1 MKLLYFFSE
10 ASKKIDNTVFHFFSE
25 GETIKKLESL
35 NKSKKILFHK
45 LVNKENL
52 EELYSK
58 STIQIVPQK
67 ENTSKGSLPS
77 KIPNLLAS
85 GCKVFVITDANSEI
99 EKLFINNKLSLVV
112 TNWNNDFLVEKLVFL
127 INKQIDKQHQQ
138 TIAKKL
144 FTMDEMILKI
154 LR

>member
-1 MKLLYFFSE
+1 M
-10 ASKKIDNTVFHFFSE
+10 
-25 GETIKKLESL
+25 
-35 NKSKKILFHK
+35 
-45 LVNKENL
+45 

-85 GCKVFVITDANSEI
+85 GCKIFVITDTNSEI
-99 EKLFINNKLSLVV
+99 EKLFINNNLSLVV
-112 TNWNNDFLVEKLVFL
+112 TDWSNDFLVKKLVFL
-127 INKQIDKQHQQ
+127 INKQIDKKHQQ